1 MAKSGRQSYFSATL
15 ARSPSLQIAAS
26 LMLGAAIGRFL
37 TLRALSTHSQAG
49 PNMMEAR
56 TQCNC
61 PPNNTCI
68 KVSSDSPITLSLH
81 PEPSNIKKAQP
92 PHSSDSDSAEAVY
105 YKMVFVV
112 RKDLG
117 MGPGKVIAQ
126 CCHAAIDLHSLA
138 IATHPDAVTQWLNR
152 GATKVVLRV
161 GSEEELMSL
170 YEKVERLGI
179 TSTVIEDAGH
189 TQVHCGSKTVLG
201 LGPDY

>member
-126 CCHAAIDLHSLA
+126 
-138 IATHPDAVTQWLNR
+138 